1 MRFVMSRSPRRTLL
15 ALAAAT
21 ALAVS
26 ALVGAPAASASTAES
41 ALVTKINSARA
52 AAGLPAVSVHADLVA
67 AARRH
72 SGAMAARNALYH
84 SSFAGIC
91 CFRSLA
97 ENVGFGA
104 TPGAVHVAFMGSSGH
119 RANILNPAMRHV
131 GVGVISSGGQLW
143 VTEIFRAPSGA
154 SAADLT
160 AAVSRTPAARAGTAS
175 RASRG
180 TARQVPS
187 FGAVLTVRMARLS
200 HRPRP
205 AARDPLASALVWSA
219 AMRDL
224 TATPR

>member
-1 MRFVMSRSPRRTLL
+1 MGFVMSPRFRPPRRALL
-15 ALAAAT
+15 VLVAAT

-41 ALVTKINSARA
+41 ALVTKINAARA

-72 SGAMAARNALYH
+72 SSAMAERQTLFH
-84 SSFAGIC
+84 SSLAGIC
-91 CFRSLA
+91 CYRSLG
-97 ENVGFGA
+97 ENVGAGT
-104 TPGAVHVAFMGSSGH
+104 TPSAVHVAFMGSSGH

-131 GVGVISSGGQLW
+131 GVGVVSSGGQLW

-154 SAADLT
+154 STQALT
-160 AAVSRTPAARAGTAS
+160 AAVTRAGTT
-175 RASRG
+175 RASR

-187 FGAVLTVRMARLS
+187 FGAVLKLRMARLS
-200 HRPRP
+200 HRRP
-205 AARDPLASALVWSA
+205 PADRDPLARALVWSA

-224 TATPR
+224 TAPPR

>member
-1 MRFVMSRSPRRTLL
+1 MSRSPRRTLL

-21 ALAVS
+21 ALTVS
-26 ALVGAPAASASTAES
+26 ALAGAPAASATTAES
-41 ALVTKINSARA
+41 ALVSKINTARA

-72 SGAMAARNALYH
+72 SSAMAGRNELYH
-84 SSFAGIC
+84 SSLAGIC

-97 ENVGFGA
+97 ENVGFGSS
-104 TPGAVHVAFMGSSGH
+104 PGVVHVAFMGSSGH

-131 GVGVISSGGQLW
+131 GVGVVSSGGQLW
-143 VTEIFRAPSGA
+143 VTEIFQAPSGA
-154 SAADLT
+154 SAQDVT
-160 AAVSRTPAARAGTAS
+160 AAVSHPPASRAGTAS

-187 FGAVLTVRMARLS
+187 FGAVLQERIARLS
-200 HRPRP
+200 HRRAP
-205 AARDPLASALVWSA
+205 AARDPLSTALAWSA

-224 TATPR
+224 TAAPR

>member
-1 MRFVMSRSPRRTLL
+1 MGFVMSRSPRRTLL
-15 ALAAAT
+15 VLATAT

-26 ALVGAPAASASTAES
+26 ALVGAPAASAGTAES
-41 ALVTKINSARA
+41 ALVTRINAARA
-52 AAGLPAVSVHADLVA
+52 ATGLPAVTMHADLVA

-72 SGAMAARNALYH
+72 SSAMAGRNELYH
-84 SSFAGIC
+84 SSLSGIC
-91 CFRSLA
+91 CFRALA

-104 TPGAVHVAFMGSSGH
+104 TPGVVHVAFMGSSLH

-131 GVGVISSGGQLW
+131 GVGVVSSGGQLW

-154 SAADLT
+154 SAPDLT
-160 AAVSRTPAARAGTAS
+160 AAVTSKRATRAGTAA

-187 FGAVLTVRMARLS
+187 FGAVLRVRMVRLS
-200 HRPRP
+200 HRAPA
-205 AARDPLASALVWSA
+205 AARDPLASALAWSA

>member
-1 MRFVMSRSPRRTLL
+1 MGFVMSRSPRRALL
-15 ALAAAT
+15 AIAAAT

-41 ALVTKINSARA
+41 SLVTKINSARA
-52 AAGLPAVSVHADLVA
+52 AAGLPAVSVRADLVA

-72 SGAMAARNALYH
+72 SSAMAGRNELYH
-84 SSFAGIC
+84 SSLAGIC

-104 TPGAVHVAFMGSSGH
+104 TTGVVHVAFMGSSGH

-131 GVGVISSGGQLW
+131 GVGVVSSGGQLW
-143 VTEIFRAPSGA
+143 VTEIFRAPTGA
-154 SAADLT
+154 SAQDLT
-160 AAVSRTPAARAGTAS
+160 TAVTRPPATRAGTAS
-175 RASRG
+175 RASRS

-187 FGAVLTVRMARLS
+187 FGTVLKVRMARLS
-200 HRPRP
+200 HRRTPVS
-205 AARDPLASALVWSA
+205 RDPLATALVWSA